1 MRSYAATLNP
11 SPHIS
16 SNMLTGGC
24 PEPVGPVSS
33 EDLWMSVLHNLDGLG
48 VLYRSLL
55 TITVPK
61 FLSFVEFER

>member
-1 MRSYAATLNP
+1 
-11 SPHIS
+11 
-16 SNMLTGGC
+16 MLTGGC
-24 PEPVGPVSS
+24 PEPVGPIGS